1 MFDISFCHGLAERG
15 SPAPL
20 SQFSIPSIRLHRGSP
35 LEEIFM
41 FAVTPSTASFDD
53 SRLLLS
59 LHTDDLID
67 ESDFGAPSLDGLIAI
82 ELEVEEIV
90 I

>member
-35 LEEIFM
+35 LEEVFM
-41 FAVTPSTASFDD
+41 FAVTPSTTSFDD
-53 SRLLLS
+53 SRLLL
-59 LHTDDLID
+59 LLPTDNLID